1 MKHEWRKKEKEYYVP
16 KNRPEIVNIPEF
28 KFITL
33 KGQGDPNKEEYGRA
47 VEALYTIAYAIKMM
61 PKKDIT
67 PEGYFDYTVYPLEGV
82 WDLTEKGRQL
92 DILDKDEFVYTIMI
106 RQPEFV
112 TEEVFIRAKEIAKK
126 KKNNELIDNV
136 RFETSEEEK
145 CVQMLHIGSFD
156 DEPETFEIM
165 EEYCKENGLERKY
178 KTHREIYLS
187 DPRKV
192 EVEKLKTVLR
202 FNVKN
207 H

>member
-47 VEALYTIAYAIKMM
+47 VEALYTIAYSIKMM

-136 RFETSEEEK
+136 RFETSEEGR

-156 DEPETFEIM
+156 DEPETFKIM

-178 KTHREIYLS
+178 KIHREIYLS

-207 H
+207 N